1 MSDAVESAKNQ
12 MTSEGVRE
20 LEERLERLKT
30 VDRPA
35 VADEIKEARAYGDL
49 SENAE
54 YDAAKEKQ
62 AKIEGEISNLEKQL
76 RNAVVVDEE
85 GVDSQLVNVGT
96 YVRILDKETGDEE
109 EYRIVSSAEAD
120 LARGKLSNESPV
132 GASLLGRKAGATVKV
147 DAPGGVIRYKIL
159 EISKKPFDA
168 AEA

>member
-1 MSDAVESAKNQ
+1 MSDMPMTEKNQ

-30 VDRPA
+30 VDRLA

-62 AKIEGEISNLEKQL
+62 AKIEGEIANLEKQL
-76 RNAVVVDEE
+76 RNAVVVEE
-85 GVDSQLVNVGT
+85 SGGDAQVINVGT
-96 YVRILDKETGDEE
+96 YVRIQDKETGDQE

-132 GASLLGRKAGATVKV
+132 GSALLGKKAGSTVKV
-147 DAPGGVIRYKIL
+147 DAPGGVIRFKVL
-159 EISKKPFDA
+159 EISRKPFDA